1 MYKLSKE
8 DFKKV
13 EKFVVTKGIN
23 INKNRCIAVSI
34 KLDEKENSITCCM
47 DEIDRGLRIC
57 RVNNNAPDI
66 LESTLWELEL
76 VKMSENKV
84 YSSVEEDKYKDYV
97 EVIKM
102 ETECCDKD

>member
-8 DFKKV
+8 KFKQI
-13 EKFVVTKGIN
+13 EKFVVTKGITV
-23 INKNRCIAVSI
+23 NKNRCIVISVKSEDREVSV
-34 KLDEKENSITCCM
+34 TCCM
-47 DEIDRGLRIC
+47 DEIDSEIRIC
-57 RVNNNAPDI
+57 QVNNKAPDI

-76 VKMSENKV
+76 AKMSENKV